1 MWQKRIAT
9 IGCNKICDHT
19 YGCFVHR
26 VILLQEHNVKWT
38 LLVPVHSEIYIQFFF
53 CQAHFLS
60 WLTIGMNKAFL
71 FKNIFQLQFTQ
82 NHCFMHHFSTL
93 QKNQRSNKNIIFF
106 PTNLVYY
113 FKILTCYL
121 KSLKKSVK
129 TTKKKRKK
137 KELLSWNFELIT
149 QNCDSQITNFL
160 VPVVETSFHS
170 LRKLDYKE
178 QTYADTGSTLLFLN
192 RHCSPEVL

>member
-19 YGCFVHR
+19 YSCFIHR

-60 WLTIGMNKAFL
+60 WLTIGMNKVFL
-71 FKNIFQLQFTQ
+71 FLKIYFSCSLLKIIASWIIFQHCKKTKEVIKTQ
-82 NHCFMHHFSTL
+82 Y
-93 QKNQRSNKNIIFF
+93 FF
-106 PTNLVYY
+106 PTTLVYY

-121 KSLKKSVK
+121 KRLKKSVK
-129 TTKKKRKK
+129 IKKKKRV
-137 KELLSWNFELIT
+137 I
-149 QNCDSQITNFL
+149 
-160 VPVVETSFHS
+160 
-170 LRKLDYKE
+170 KLKLWVNNSKLWLTDHKF
-178 QTYADTGSTLLFLN
+178 S
-192 RHCSPEVL
+192 CSSGGNQLP